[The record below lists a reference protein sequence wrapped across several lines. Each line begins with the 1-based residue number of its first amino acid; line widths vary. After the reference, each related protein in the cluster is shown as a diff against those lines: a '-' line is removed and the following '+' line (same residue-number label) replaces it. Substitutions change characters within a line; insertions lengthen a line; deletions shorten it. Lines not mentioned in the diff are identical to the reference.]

1 MTYSKIHQAVSKK
14 LNTPEVLID
23 PEKFLGENFQIVL
36 EFWKFID
43 TLLPKDFERIS
54 SRYNE
59 LHEREGDLARKL
71 DFCLEGIN
79 TPVRIACF
87 DSAYNNYM
95 YSTSTYRAVAFSIV
109 YATHEL
115 INYYNSDNSDKQLYF
130 LPLFE
135 EFLVEINKNSLSKTP

>member
-1 MTYSKIHQAVSKK
+1 MIYSKIHQEFSKK

-23 PEKFLGENFQIVL
+23 PKKFLGENFQIVL

-43 TLLPKDFERIS
+43 TLLPKDFEHIS

-59 LHEREGDLARKL
+59 LHEKESDLIRKI

-79 TPVRIACF
+79 TPVRKACF
-87 DSAYNNYM
+87 DSAYDNFM
-95 YSTSTYRAVAFSIV
+95 YSTSTYRAVAFSLA
-109 YATHEL
+109 YATHEI
-115 INYYNSDNSDKQLYF
+115 INYYNSDKQLYF

-135 EFLVEINKNSLSKTP
+135 EFLAEIHKNSLSKTP